1 MTVEELAHELRRM
14 YYGAPDGEQNTA
26 VLLFGIRYADHLP
39 RRSNRIPEVVG
50 RAGLRP
56 NWASEINKG
65 RNLAR
70 YVDLNDDAAAQ
81 YWSK

>member
-1 MTVEELAHELRRM
+1 MTVEELAQELRRM
-14 YYGAPDGEQNTA
+14 YDSAPKGEQNTS

-39 RRSNRIPEVVG
+39 HGTSRVADVVQRSALG
-50 RAGLRP
+50 R

-70 YVDLNDDAAAQ
+70 YVDLNVDATAR
-81 YWSK
+81 YWS